1 MSGPIQFFW
10 KFCCAEVF
18 RGLMLLQWTGL
29 ADNWAR
35 VFQFSGLHLQEGER
49 WSSGSLL
56 LHQCVIADG
65 SPK

>member
-10 KFCCAEVF
+10 KICCAEVF
-18 RGLMLLQWTGL
+18 PGLMLLQWIGL

-35 VFQFSGLHLQEGER
+35 AFQFDGVHLQEGER
-49 WSSGSLL
+49 WSSGGLL

-65 SPK
+65 SPE